1 MNARAVVNHYTWANL
16 IVDVGRMLDERGV
29 QRRHW
34 HDGEQT
40 QRIRVAAEA
49 LLAALG
55 VEEVQ
60 R

>member
-1 MNARAVVNHYTWANL
+1 VNHYTWANL